1 MQIIGIGI
9 SNKKSISVNHYKL
22 VNFMAFTVAYLLL
35 KTCCFSSLFSSLFT
49 TTEILHLRLH
59 AIIPVLQVSIY
70 LGYAS
75 KALNY

>member
-9 SNKKSISVNHYKL
+9 SYKKSISVDHYKL

-35 KTCCFSSLFSSLFT
+35 KTCCFSSLFT